1 LLFLSAMSN
10 LARTALATLGLT
22 VAASLAT
29 AAPLPGFTLAAQTA
43 RFSFYTRGAKVDA
56 EKNERYL
63 AKVEQLL
70 GQRFD
75 GRAEYYRYDNPQ
87 DVEAATGSYAEGVT
101 FTREHQIHS
110 AQGFHAHEI
119 VHLVAGQLGDPG
131 VMFQEGLAVVLGNDA
146 KWNGASVDKL
156 ARLALKQA
164 PALSLLAQF
173 QTIDAQVAYPVAASF
188 VHTLIEKHGLA
199 KLSDFFRACPTPG
212 DRDAAF
218 EKTFGVTYAQAV
230 SDWAQAI

>member
-1 LLFLSAMSN
+1 MSN
-10 LARTALATLGLT
+10 VARTALATLSLT
-22 VAASLAT
+22 VASSVAF
-29 AAPLPGFTLAAQTA
+29 AAALPGFTLVAQTA

-56 EKNERYL
+56 DKNERYL

-70 GQRFD
+70 GARFD
-75 GRAEYYRYDNPQ
+75 GRADYYRYETPQ
-87 DVEAATGSYAEGVT
+87 DIEQATGAYAEGVT
-101 FTREHQIHS
+101 FAREHQIHS

-146 KWNGASVDKL
+146 KWNGTSVDKL
-156 ARLALKQA
+156 AKSALKQA
-164 PALSLLAQF
+164 SAQSLLTQF
-173 QTIDAQVAYPVAASF
+173 EKIDAQIAYPVAASF
-188 VHTLIEKHGLA
+188 VHSLIEKHGLN
-199 KLSDFFRACPTPG
+199 KISDFFRACPKPQ

-230 SDWAQAI
+230 TDWAQAI